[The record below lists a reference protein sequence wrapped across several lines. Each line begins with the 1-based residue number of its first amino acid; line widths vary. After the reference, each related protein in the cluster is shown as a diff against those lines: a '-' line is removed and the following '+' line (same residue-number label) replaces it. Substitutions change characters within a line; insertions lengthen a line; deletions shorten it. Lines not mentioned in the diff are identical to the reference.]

1 MHLRPVLFVTTAI
14 LVCTTLGPRPAA
26 QTLRLAA
33 VRSGQADTRGKVDRI
48 KVHGRALEGNLEGDS
63 PDRDV
68 MVYLPP
74 SYGRD
79 STRRYPV
86 VYLLHGFTDD
96 VDHWWGVVPH
106 FVSVPQ
112 SAEKALSS
120 GASKELILVMPNAYT
135 RYEGSM
141 YSNSATTGNWEDF
154 IVGELVAEIDRKYR
168 TLADVRSRG
177 LAGHSMGGYG
187 AIRIGMR
194 HPDVFSSIY
203 MMSACC
209 MAPPAAIDAERGRR
223 AEAITD
229 PADVHKADFALK
241 AMFASAAAWSPNPAK
256 PPLYLDLPTKDGA
269 ARPEIVA
276 KWTANAPL
284 VMIDQYV
291 ANLKRLAAIAI
302 DVGTGDGLAPASARL
317 DEVLTAYNIPHVYET
332 YDGNHVNRV
341 AERIETKVLRFFSEH
356 LRN

>member
-1 MHLRPVLFVTTAI
+1 MHLPRVLLVTSAI
-14 LVCTTLGPRPAA
+14 LACTALRPGPAA
-26 QTLRLAA
+26 QT
-33 VRSGQADTRGKVDRI
+33 DTRGKVDRI

-74 SYGRD
+74 SYARD
-79 STRRYPV
+79 SARRYRV

-96 VDHWWGVVPH
+96 VDHWWGVVRH

-112 SAEKALSS
+112 SVEKALDS
-120 GASKELILVMPNAYT
+120 GASKELIVVMPNAYT

-154 IVGELVAEIDRKYR
+154 IVGELVPAIDRRYR
-168 TLADVRSRG
+168 TLADVSSRG

-209 MAPPAAIDAERGRR
+209 MTAPAAIDAERGRR

-229 PADVHKADFALK
+229 PADVHKADFATK

-256 PPLYLDLPTKDGA
+256 PPLYLDLPTKDGTP
-269 ARPEIVA
+269 RPDVVA

-284 VMIDQYV
+284 AMIDQYV
-291 ANLKRLAAIAI
+291 ANLKRLEAIAI
-302 DVGTGDGLAPASARL
+302 DVGTRDGLAPASARL
-317 DEVLTAYNIPHVYET
+317 DEALTAYKIPHVYET
-332 YDGNHVNRV
+332 YDGDHVNRV